1 MYKTS
6 AIQALKEDCL
16 ETFEKS
22 YQVTLENRKQ
32 RLIGKVF
39 DALLRVLSP
48 LL

>member
-6 AIQALKEDCL
+6 AIQPLKEDCL

-22 YQVTLENRKQ
+22 YQVTLEDRKQ
-32 RLIGKVF
+32 RIIGRII